1 MSGLTFRLS
10 AAPNERLDLSK
21 LTPAHLAPMPAG
33 DIAKLVVGTS
43 KRGLTVGDVFKV
55 SGKPGDRVVIEGGSA
70 RLDFIGADLAEGT
83 VVVEGEAGICAGRS
97 MRGGRL
103 DIRGDAGPWLG
114 SGLSGG
120 VISVKGSA
128 GGMIGGL
135 RAGDRFGMTGG
146 AVVVE
151 GDAGD
156 RVGERMRRGTIIVRG
171 RCGANAGAR
180 MLGGT
185 IWAEQGFGVAP
196 GVLLRRGTLIG
207 PSVESMLP
215 TFADAG
221 KHDLVILRILS
232 RYLGVTL
239 GPLAPRALSG
249 NVRKFAGDLATIG
262 KGEILIT
269 A

>member
-1 MSGLTFRLS
+1 MSGLTFRLG

-21 LTPAHLAPMPAG
+21 LTPAHLAQMAAG
-33 DIAKLVVGTS
+33 DIAKLVVGTT
-43 KRGLTVGDVFKV
+43 KRGLTVGDLFKV
-55 SGKPGDRVVIEGGSA
+55 SGKPGDRVVIQGGSS
-70 RLDFIGADLAEGT
+70 RLDYVGADLADGT
-83 VVVEGEAGICAGRS
+83 VIVEGEVGICAGSS
-97 MRGGRL
+97 MRGGKL
-103 DIRGDAGPWLG
+103 EIRGDAGPWLAT
-114 SGLSGG
+114 GLSGG
-120 VISVKGSA
+120 MVTVQGSS
-128 GGMIGGL
+128 GGLIGGL

-146 AVVVE
+146 TVVVE

-207 PSVESMLP
+207 PSVEAMLP
-215 TFADAG
+215 TFADSG

-232 RYLGVTL
+232 RYLSATL
-239 GPLAPRALSG
+239 GPRAPRALSG
-249 NVRKFAGDLATIG
+249 SVRKFAGDLATIG

>member
-1 MSGLTFRLS
+1 MSGLTFRLG

-21 LTPAHLAPMPAG
+21 LTPAHLAEIPAG
-33 DIAKLVVGTS
+33 DIPKLVVGTS
-43 KRGLTVGDVFKV
+43 NRQLTVGDLFKV
-55 SGKPGDRVVIEGGSA
+55 SGKAGNRVVFEGGSS
-70 RLDFIGADLAEGT
+70 RLDFIGADLSDGT
-83 VVVEGEAGICAGRS
+83 VVVDGEAGICAGRN

-103 DIRGDAGPWLG
+103 EIRGEAGPWLATG
-114 SGLSGG
+114 MSGG
-120 VISVKGSA
+120 LATVKGAA

-135 RAGDRFGMTGG
+135 RPGDRFGMTGG
-146 AVVVE
+146 TIVVE

-185 IWAEQGFGVAP
+185 IWAEQGFGATP

-207 PSVESMLP
+207 PTVESMLP
-215 TFADAG
+215 TFVDAG
-221 KHDLVILRILS
+221 KHDLVILRVLS
-232 RYLGVTL
+232 RYLTATL
-239 GPLAPRALSG
+239 GPLAPRALTGS
-249 NVRKFAGDLATIG
+249 VRKFAGDLATIG
-262 KGEILIT
+262 KGEILLT